1 MPRRPDP
8 DVLER
13 LLADGGRL
21 VHEAGFHASGVQ
33 DIATAAKIP
42 KGSFYSYFDSKE
54 AFASAILQ
62 AYWADIE
69 KRLGP
74 VLYDAR
80 MAPLKRIE
88 RFFVLLAQE
97 HSSNRFEIG
106 CLIGNLSLEL
116 SNHSAE
122 VRSTLADILEK
133 WEAALAMCI
142 QEAFQNTDSA
152 KAQDAHKC
160 AAILIESW
168 EGATLRTKIERN
180 GDAFQRFLD
189 TTLPLVL
196 AN

>member
-1 MPRRPDP
+1 
-8 DVLER
+8 
-13 LLADGGRL
+13 
-21 VHEAGFHASGVQ
+21 
-33 DIATAAKIP
+33 
-42 KGSFYSYFDSKE
+42 
-54 AFASAILQ
+54 
-62 AYWADIE
+62 
-69 KRLGP
+69 
-74 VLYDAR
+74 

-122 VRSTLADILEK
+122 VRSTLADILGK